1 MNDLHIELIHQL
13 FSEADQIDMPL
24 WLQGGWAIDA
34 KLNHITREHEDID
47 IAYPGDRNTDF
58 LALLDSLGCVITEQT
73 SMVFWHRCRVFC
85 WIVNRAFAL
94 EMATS

>member
-34 KLNHITREHEDID
+34 KLNRITREHEDID
-47 IAYPGDRNTDF
+47 IAYPGDRNADF
-58 LALLDSLGCVITEQT
+58 LAAMECVIGIQSHQPVSQLPAPPKCSET
-73 SMVFWHRCRVFC
+73 HRVDLHPGR
-85 WIVNRAFAL
+85 
-94 EMATS
+94 